1 MKTIIQTNQLTKSFR
16 HETAIHPLDFTLQQG
31 EICALIGKN
40 GAGKSTFFKM
50 LSGQILPSS
59 GDIALFGQSGK
70 DCGLSR
76 KRIGF
81 IVETPTFFPDFTARQ
96 NLEYF
101 RIQRGIAEKKQI
113 QRVLEI
119 VGLAQEKKKKFE
131 QYSLGMK
138 QRLGLAL
145 CLLGNP
151 DCLILDEPIN
161 GLDAEGIKEIRE
173 LLFRLNRE
181 QQITILISSHILS
194 ELSLLATRFLFIKQ
208 GTIIEDISSETL
220 HEKSKKQLKIHT
232 ANLSKAVQ
240 ILERTYPDIDYKVLP
255 DNYLALQNYVDK
267 SQEINRLLVKNEI
280 LVDEFRVESLALEDY
295 FLTLEEETNQ

>member
-1 MKTIIQTNQLTKSFR
+1 MKTIIQTNQLTKKFG
-16 HETAIHPLDFTLQQG
+16 HETVIHPLDFTLQEG

-40 GAGKSTFFKM
+40 GAGKSTFFKI

-59 GDIALFGQSGK
+59 GDITLFDQSGK
-70 DCGLSR
+70 GCEISR

-81 IVETPTFFPDFTARQ
+81 IVEAPEFFPDFTAQQ

-101 RIQRGIAEKKQI
+101 RIQRGIVEKSQI
-113 QRVLEI
+113 HKVLEI

-173 LLFRLNRE
+173 LLFKLNRE

-194 ELSLLATRFLFIKQ
+194 ELSLLATRFVFLKK
-208 GTIIEDISSETL
+208 GTVIEDISSKVL

-232 ANLSKAVQ
+232 NELSKAVQ
-240 ILERTYPDIDYKVLP
+240 ILESTYPNIDYKVLP
-255 DNYLALQNYVDK
+255 DNYLTLQNYVDK
-267 SQEINRLLVKNEI
+267 SQDINRLLIQNNVLI
-280 LVDEFRVESLALEDY
+280 DEFRIETLALEDY
-295 FLTLEEETNQ
+295 FLDLEEETNQ

>member
-1 MKTIIQTNQLTKSFR
+1 M
-16 HETAIHPLDFTLQQG
+16 
-31 EICALIGKN
+31 
-40 GAGKSTFFKM
+40 
-50 LSGQILPSS
+50 
-59 GDIALFGQSGK
+59 
-70 DCGLSR
+70 
-76 KRIGF
+76 
-81 IVETPTFFPDFTARQ
+81 
-96 NLEYF
+96 
-101 RIQRGIAEKKQI
+101 
-113 QRVLEI
+113 
-119 VGLAQEKKKKFE
+119 
-131 QYSLGMK
+131 
-138 QRLGLAL
+138 
-145 CLLGNP
+145 
-151 DCLILDEPIN
+151 
-161 GLDAEGIKEIRE
+161 
-173 LLFRLNRE
+173 FRLNRE